1 MSQPNTLGVAQL
13 PTCETIRLFLFLLII
28 VLLRKIPTSSEGVIL
43 KLFWSQ
49 GLITI
54 LYITKDAKEFCL
66 SRLYLWIY

>member
-1 MSQPNTLGVAQL
+1 MSQPNILGIAQL
-13 PTCETIRLFLFLLII
+13 PTCKTIRLFLFLLII

-54 LYITKDAKEFCL
+54 LYITKDAKEFYL
-66 SRLYLWIY
+66 SRLYLWIH

>member
-1 MSQPNTLGVAQL
+1 MSQPNILGIAQL
-13 PTCETIRLFLFLLII
+13 LTCKTIRLFLFLLII

-43 KLFWSQ
+43 KHFWSQ

-54 LYITKDAKEFCL
+54 LYITKDAKQFCL

>member
-1 MSQPNTLGVAQL
+1 MSQPNALGIAQL
-13 PTCETIRLFLFLLII
+13 PTCKTISLFLFLLIL
-28 VLLRKIPTSSEGVIL
+28 VLLREIPTSSEGMIL

-66 SRLYLWIY
+66 SRLYLRVY